1 MMNKELLE
9 LLEKCNTPKEMG
21 IAVEGAFTAG
31 MSEGEII
38 HNLILATHF
47 AKCERDMA
55 ERSLQIAEAAL
66 IAAEINENARN
77 F

>member
-47 AKCERDMA
+47 ARCERDRA
-55 ERSLQIAEAAL
+55 NRHLELAEAAL
-66 IAAEINENARN
+66 LMREINENARN

>member
-1 MMNKELLE
+1 MNKELLE
-9 LLEKCNTPKEMG
+9 LLEKCETPKEMSL
-21 IAVEGAFTAG
+21 AVEGAFTAG

-47 AKCERDMA
+47 ARCERDIA
-55 ERSLQIAEAAL
+55 ERSLQIAEAAI
-66 IAAEINENARN
+66 IAAEINKSARD

>member
-1 MMNKELLE
+1 MNINLLD
-9 LLEKCNTPKEMG
+9 LLEKCNTPREME

-47 AKCERDMA
+47 ARCERDTA

-66 IAAEINENARN
+66 LAEEINRNAKK

>member
-1 MMNKELLE
+1 MLNVDLLD
-9 LLEKCNTPKEMG
+9 LLAECETPKEMK

-47 AKCERDMA
+47 ARCERDMA

>member
-1 MMNKELLE
+1 MNKELLE
-9 LLEKCNTPKEMG
+9 LLEKCETPKEMRL
-21 IAVEGAFTAG
+21 AVEGAFTAG

-47 AKCERDMA
+47 ARCERDIA
-55 ERSLQIAEAAL
+55 ERSLQIAEAAI
-66 IAAEINENARN
+66 IAAEINKSARD